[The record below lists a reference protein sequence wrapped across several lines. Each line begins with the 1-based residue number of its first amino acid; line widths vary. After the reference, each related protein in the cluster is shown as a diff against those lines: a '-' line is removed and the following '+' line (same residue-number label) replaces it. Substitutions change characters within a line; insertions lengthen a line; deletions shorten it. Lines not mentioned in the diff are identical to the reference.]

1 MNHIECEVLLYAG
14 KWLPRHSNSLGDSVR
29 HALFKMGHYRGLY
42 FHTIELESLTGDGPC
57 VAVHL
62 TADWMCDDAE
72 VFGDWVHEVLV
83 YQLHPE
89 FESQIEIERS
99 EVVSD
104 GGDYEVE

>member
-14 KWLPRHSNSLGDSVR
+14 KWSSRYSSLGDGVR
-29 HALFKMGHYRGLY
+29 HALFRMGHDHGLY

-62 TADWMCDDAE
+62 TADWVRDDAE
-72 VFGDWVHEVLV
+72 VFGDWVHEVLA
-83 YQLHPE
+83 YHLRPE

-104 GGDYEVE
+104 GGDCEIE